1 MAISSKIEEVIL
13 EITKTAGNIYDALKY
28 GIGSSEIPGSSI
40 FEINNLLSTSRSG
53 YPYFGVVETDPLGF
67 QFSYSYTLDRY
78 NINISSGKVAYNNSV
93 IQVPSQSIPIK
104 KEFAKNYSVIGAG
117 SSSFKYG
124 ITIGFPIDEAIKAT
138 QTWNTFVTSSSIAG
152 SNILSVNDVTIANNL
167 KYPLEAHVG
176 SLYLRFTGPNLNND
190 GLIIDPSFYNGSSY
204 GVLPY
209 NVLAD
214 TPIKFVFSPRLK
226 SIAGFPVT
234 TSNENASDFV
244 YYPPLP
250 KSWLPIGKA
259 LVKIPENPI
268 IAGIGTSAYIR
279 TVVDM
284 PTSTS
289 SNPILGDASDISNLE
304 SNCKDAINSLSGF
317 KNNTYIQNIIQAI
330 KNYSV
335 QLGNNSSITA
345 NQFWSKQPFRATQ
358 FYSKGLSYS
367 GLERFEFPYNF
378 AEAYYNTFAED
389 LQHTFAIFR
398 GDLLTYNS
406 AVLGTNAVS
415 SSSLGATVIPT
426 SNYISSL
433 DKGTQIYGVSV
444 VSNISVNEYQ
454 ETVPTYT
461 NIVSSNSTNTNY
473 LVEVNWSSV
482 GTTNPMFYHVYKR
495 PNLGTEL
502 VEKRLTNSS
511 EILYTPYFTNVP
523 ITDTTSTEISNG
535 LTAIKIT
542 PNENCFL
549 GGVSL
554 KLGFNAPNQTAAT
567 GTTGILINLV
577 SNSGAYPNI
586 SSVLSSTELIR
597 YSDISEGFGTY
608 TVKFDTGVNLATGSS
623 YWLVINKGANITTGS
638 GTTALLSRIASGSV
652 NTYYSTN
659 GASWGDL
666 NVSAYLKMRGYLDD
680 GNTVGTEVARGIKL
694 TNRVAFKPR
703 RLSIYVPEIEDLST
717 KTGLIL
723 NGSSTAI
730 AATSNTTI
738 KNDLL
743 VTVSA
748 KLGDNGVVE
757 TLTTTIPQGTSR
769 GTRFLLGNSAN
780 LFDRVVNVIV
790 NPGTN
795 VIRDN
800 NGPVIWDIYDLITVE
815 TEP

>member
-1 MAISSKIEEVIL
+1 M
-13 EITKTAGNIYDALKY
+13 
-28 GIGSSEIPGSSI
+28 
-40 FEINNLLSTSRSG
+40 
-53 YPYFGVVETDPLGF
+53 
-67 QFSYSYTLDRY
+67 
-78 NINISSGKVAYNNSV
+78 
-93 IQVPSQSIPIK
+93 
-104 KEFAKNYSVIGAG
+104 
-117 SSSFKYG
+117 
-124 ITIGFPIDEAIKAT
+124 
-138 QTWNTFVTSSSIAG
+138 
-152 SNILSVNDVTIANNL
+152 
-167 KYPLEAHVG
+167 
-176 SLYLRFTGPNLNND
+176 
-190 GLIIDPSFYNGSSY
+190 
-204 GVLPY
+204 
-209 NVLAD
+209 
-214 TPIKFVFSPRLK
+214 
-226 SIAGFPVT
+226 
-234 TSNENASDFV
+234 
-244 YYPPLP
+244 
-250 KSWLPIGKA
+250 
-259 LVKIPENPI
+259 
-268 IAGIGTSAYIR
+268 
-279 TVVDM
+279 
-284 PTSTS
+284 
-289 SNPILGDASDISNLE
+289 
-304 SNCKDAINSLSGF
+304 
-317 KNNTYIQNIIQAI
+317 
-330 KNYSV
+330 
-335 QLGNNSSITA
+335 GNNSSITA

-482 GTTNPMFYHVYKR
+482 GTTNPMFYLVYKR

-608 TVKFDTGVNLATGSS
+608 TVKFDTGVNFATGSS

-680 GNTVGTEVARGIKL
+680 SNTVGTEVARGIKL

-800 NGPVIWDIYDLITVE
+800 NGPVIWDIYDLITIE